1 MQGNQTYKIEF
12 RTIKRRGST
21 KKMRVGVFPWGDYI
35 QLHAV
40 TIQHVNPKTEKVV
53 KEYFPRGT
61 LWRANGELYQRTG
74 GKTSHMSAPDLY
86 LLECMGKH
94 TVHRYGRGTLD
105 TATEAA
111 DLREDVGVARV
122 FAEYALMTGSFLPE
136 DRPVFVAMIQNLV
149 DARSLSR
156 DVHQVGARERF
167 SRGLTFTDRL
177 GRFNPGSS
185 AMVTGAGI
193 AHLLERIENVN
204 QISSVV
210 DRKTLYV
217 FEYIQQHLALYRE
230 LWDTLRLHA
239 VGDDRGKLQRLIEIC
254 EMTTDNVEQEQ
265 MRLRAWRS
273 ISIILTSYFAAF
285 HRIVALPFR
294 RNAYHTRRD
303 LGDAMRLAHEK
314 NAPGLRFQIAK
325 IRQGIS
331 WVFALDFL
339 HRNVLASLRFT
350 LDRLRRQASHH
361 RRGTGQKGPLK
372 IARALD
378 PKAFEFVDL
387 RLADF
392 ILRVE
397 QHTDA
402 ALKVK
407 VRDRVLTHARAA
419 QEAMAN
425 EEWLLAK
432 RELILSAR
440 AL

>member
-12 RTIKRRGST
+12 RTIKRRGTT
-21 KKMRVGVFPWGDYI
+21 KKMRVGVFPWGDFI
-35 QLHAV
+35 QLRAV
-40 TIQHVNPKTEKVV
+40 TMKYEDLKTGEVL

-74 GKTSHMSAPDLY
+74 GKTSHMCAPDLY
-86 LLECMGKH
+86 SLECMGKH

-122 FAEYALMTGSFLPE
+122 FAEYALMTGSYLPE
-136 DRPVFVAMIQNLV
+136 DRPVFVAMLQHLV

-156 DVHQVGARERF
+156 DVYQVGARERF
-167 SRGLTFTDRL
+167 SHGLTLTDRL

-193 AHLLERIENVN
+193 GHLLERIESVN

-217 FEYIQQHLALYRE
+217 FEYIQKHLELYRE
-230 LWDTLRLHA
+230 LWETLRLHA
-239 VGDDRGKLQRLIEIC
+239 VGDSRGKLQRLIEIC
-254 EMTTDNVEQEQ
+254 EMTTDDVEQEQ

-303 LGDAMRLAHEK
+303 LGDAMRLALEK
-314 NAPGLRFQIAK
+314 NAPGLRFQIVK

-350 LDRLRRQASHH
+350 IDRLRREASRH

-372 IARALD
+372 IARSLA
-378 PKAFEFVDL
+378 PKAFNDVDA

-392 ILRVE
+392 IHRVE
-397 QHTDA
+397 THTDA

-407 VRDRVLTHARAA
+407 VRDRVLAHARAA
-419 QEAMAN
+419 QQAMAK

-432 RELILSAR
+432 RELTLAAR
-440 AL
+440 SL